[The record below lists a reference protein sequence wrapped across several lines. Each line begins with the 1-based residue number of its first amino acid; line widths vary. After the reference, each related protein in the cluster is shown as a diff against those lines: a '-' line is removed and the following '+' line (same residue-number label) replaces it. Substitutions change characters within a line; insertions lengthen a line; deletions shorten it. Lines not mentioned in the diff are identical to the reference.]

1 MSASTCGFCDSF
13 FIFTTSYFHDALLEL
28 IVRIERDPRKS
39 IFLYSVEFPKQV
51 LLFYVPKLTKCIWIF
66 SIFFMHYLQNLNVL
80 EITLLYC
87 ELGKPGFPNI
97 SLLYH
102 QRMMGKECIQTS
114 VVCFMEKKFIRSWS
128 GLERQIFNRIGR
140 DSQGL
145 ETTNK
150 RVVELTQ
157 SLP

>member
-1 MSASTCGFCDSF
+1 MRFLWL
-13 FIFTTSYFHDALLEL
+13 ILHFHYIILSWCFA
-28 IVRIERDPRKS
+28 RTHSSNWKGPKKS
-39 IFLYSVEFPKQV
+39 IFLYSIEFPKQV
-51 LLFYVPKLTKCIWIF
+51 LPFYVPKLTKCIWIF

-87 ELGKPGFPNI
+87 ELGKPGFPDI

-102 QRMMGKECIQTS
+102 QRMTGEECIQTS
-114 VVCFMEKKFIRSWS
+114 VVCFMEKKLIRSWS